1 MIFKIKKIILLV
13 TSLIFSVFKRKA
25 DKKINKP
32 KKILILQM
40 AKLGDMVCTTPMF
53 RAVKIKYPSF
63 KVIVVGNKIN
73 KEVLEGNK
81 DAYKYIIFKNLF
93 RVFKEIKNEKVDFAC
108 VTAPDFISLVIL
120 YLAGVKTIVAPKIEN
135 GYSPYETWEYK
146 ILRKFVI
153 TKPHKMGSYA
163 PREYLRL
170 LEPINIFSEDTKK
183 YLYFSDQAREKIDK
197 LFKEKDI
204 DEKDL
209 VIGISPS
216 AGNKIK
222 NWGSEKFAELADY
235 IYKEYGAKLIIIGSG
250 RDELEVNEMIS
261 FLDKDTKVFNTLN
274 MFNIDELKALVSRM
288 SIFISVDTG
297 PIYIAE
303 AFDVATIDI
312 VGPMD
317 ENEQP
322 PRGDKHKIVKILDRK
337 KPELHIMNARDYDT
351 KEALRQ
357 INEIEVEDVS
367 KILDELVLKL

>member
-1 MIFKIKKIILLV
+1 
-13 TSLIFSVFKRKA
+13 
-25 DKKINKP
+25 
-32 KKILILQM
+32 
-40 AKLGDMVCTTPMF
+40 
-53 RAVKIKYPSF
+53 
-63 KVIVVGNKIN
+63 
-73 KEVLEGNK
+73 
-81 DAYKYIIFKNLF
+81 
-93 RVFKEIKNEKVDFAC
+93 
-108 VTAPDFISLVIL
+108 
-120 YLAGVKTIVAPKIEN
+120 
-135 GYSPYETWEYK
+135 
-146 ILRKFVI
+146 
-153 TKPHKMGSYA
+153 
-163 PREYLRL
+163 
-170 LEPINIFSEDTKK
+170 
-183 YLYFSDQAREKIDK
+183 
-197 LFKEKDI
+197 
-204 DEKDL
+204 
-209 VIGISPS
+209 
-216 AGNKIK
+216 
-222 NWGSEKFAELADY
+222 
-235 IYKEYGAKLIIIGSG
+235 
-250 RDELEVNEMIS
+250 MIS